1 MDGDLI
7 DYEDDG
13 YVAPNM
19 SYVPEGLDEHEISS
33 GAVEGSKNEED
44 LLKEDEAEAGD
55 DSFEVRGIMHHRA
68 TILVGKNLPLT

>member
-19 SYVPEGLDEHEISS
+19 SYVPEGLDEHEVT
-33 GAVEGSKNEED
+33 GGGEGSEWTNQ
-44 LLKEDEAEAGD
+44 
-55 DSFEVRGIMHHRA
+55 
-68 TILVGKNLPLT
+68 P

>member
-19 SYVPEGLDEHEISS
+19 SYVPEGLDEHEVHYS
-33 GAVEGSKNEED
+33 AVSLTPLDIWDLEELRHMTFSKI
-44 LLKEDEAEAGD
+44 LLGL
-55 DSFEVRGIMHHRA
+55 FLGPFLGPFLM
-68 TILVGKNLPLT
+68 TQN